1 MRISSVTLRWIGFA
15 TLATLVGGCVSQDQY
30 NALKLDRDRMAEQLV
45 SAQRDASQAKSA
57 ADAYKN
63 QIDNLAATGPAKDAL
78 VLNLTQDNANLKA
91 QNDDLNRRY
100 QELLARPA
108 TAGNALPPPLTNA
121 LTAFAQQNPDLVDFD
136 SARGIVKF
144 KSDVVFNVGDAT
156 LTPKAREVIDRFAAI
171 LNSAAASQYELL
183 VAGHTDNQP
192 VHNPATISAG
202 HKDNWYLS
210 AHRAIS
216 VSNELQR
223 TGVSS
228 AQHRARRRGQ
238 PLARRPEEGR
248 DQDGPESLEQG
259 HRQRAQWASLQ
270 QVRTCGHPC
279 LVCTGTRAD
288 CRVRRSNGF
297 DGLSPSPRL
306 PRRGPTRAGQFCF
319 SARSTGASCL

>member
-1 MRISSVTLRWIGFA
+1 MRISSVTLRWIGLA
-15 TLATLVGGCVSQDQY
+15 AIGITLTGCVSQDQY

-63 QIDNLAATGPAKDAL
+63 QIDQLAAAGPTKDAL
-78 VLNLTQDNANLKA
+78 VLNLTQENSSLKA
-91 QNDDLNRRY
+91 QNDELNRRY

-108 TAGNALPPPLTNA
+108 TAGNALPAPLTNA

-156 LTPKAREVIDRFAAI
+156 LTAKAREVIDRFASI
-171 LNSAAASQYELL
+171 LNSASASQYELL
-183 VAGHTDNQP
+183 VAGHTDNAP
-192 VHNPATISAG
+192 VHNQATINAG

-228 AQHRARRRGQ
+228 SRIGVVGYADQHPIASNASESGKQQNRRVEVLILPTTVRGAAA
-238 PLARRPEEGR
+238 P
-248 DQDGPESLEQG
+248 
-259 HRQRAQWASLQ
+259 ASLA
-270 QVRTCGHPC
+270 GSKKE
-279 LVCTGTRAD
+279 GTRTA
-288 CRVRRSNGF
+288 
-297 DGLSPSPRL
+297 PRTL
-306 PRRGPTRAGQFCF
+306 NKDTASTPTGPV
-319 SARSTGASCL
+319 LNK